1 MKISTRSVLISLFII
16 AALASAFAASNTT
29 TLTVYTPLQVNGTKL
44 DSGSYKVTWTTNG
57 DKAEVLFK
65 SGKNEVKATATLEEA
80 KTAYPNTAI
89 MRTNEGVV
97 KQLWIGGKTTTL
109 VFSEKEKLNTQGE

>member
-1 MKISTRSVLISLFII
+1 MMRK
-16 AALASAFAASNTT
+16 ALAVASGAVL
-29 TLTVYTPLQVNGTKL
+29 LTGCQFGGLNSLNMPGTAGHG
-44 DSGSYKVTWTTNG
+44 SGSYKVTWTTKG

-65 SGKNEVKATATLEEA
+65 NGKNEVKATATLEEA